1 MDITTSGI
9 LESGRVVASVQY
21 VSMYIDAAHVDMGLP
36 ACGVRR
42 YGRPNV
48 SDACAPADLASTSP
62 GHEPSMA
69 QSARRPFATR

>member
-21 VSMYIDAAHVDMGLP
+21 MSMSMYIDAAHVDMGLP

-48 SDACAPADLASTSP
+48 SD
-62 GHEPSMA
+62 G
-69 QSARRPFATR
+69 